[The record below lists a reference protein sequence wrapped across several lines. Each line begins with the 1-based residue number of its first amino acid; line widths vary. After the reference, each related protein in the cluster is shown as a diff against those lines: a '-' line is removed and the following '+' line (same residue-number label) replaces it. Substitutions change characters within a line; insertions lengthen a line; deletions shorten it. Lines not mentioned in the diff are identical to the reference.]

1 MNQSSGPNGGDAV
14 TGTHNGPANS
24 GAGPLE
30 RVIRTGRRRWR
41 RVPAAAARAERRQRA
56 RVEAVVERLDA
67 ELVPGAEQLA
77 RPAVPDGE
85 GEHAAEPVHHVLADQ
100 GVGLQQ
106 HLGVAARPQHHALLP
121 QLGSQL
127 QVVVNLAV
135 EDHPVALVGR
145 PHRLMAALRQVD
157 DGQPPE
163 AQRDIVIGVEALII
177 RPAVGDP
184 PGGGRHPGLIRV
196 GVDSQRQAADNS
208 AHGRPPPSVRK
219 LLCSIVQWGLARRA
233 GGVTGVR
240 YGECPATHAK
250 QQSHPADLD
259 GDLRCRTSSSASIPE
274 GSARQSPSHRSV
286 SPSSRHLS
294 RRAERLG
301 VFSRKHCS
309 RTVLEGP
316 PILSAAGDVGRAN
329 ECQHRCWRRVSR
341 CRTDSVGRLTGPW
354 PRCFGIPALRNRRL
368 SSASAGR

>member
-1 MNQSSGPNGGDAV
+1 M
-14 TGTHNGPANS
+14 
-24 GAGPLE
+24 
-30 RVIRTGRRRWR
+30 
-41 RVPAAAARAERRQRA
+41 PAAAARAERRQRA

-85 GEHAAEPVHHVLADQ
+85 GEHAAEPVHHVRADQ

-196 GVDSQRQAADNS
+196 GVDGQRQAADNS
-208 AHGRPPPSVRK
+208 AHGRPPASKRK
-219 LLCSIVQWGLARRA
+219 LLCSIIQWGLARRA
-233 GGVTGVR
+233 GAVTGVR
-240 YGECPATHAK
+240 YGECPATHEK
-250 QQSHPADLD
+250 QQSRPAGLD
-259 GDLRCRTSSSASIPE
+259 RISGAQAQATLA
-274 GSARQSPSHRSV
+274 G
-286 SPSSRHLS
+286 LW
-294 RRAERLG
+294 LL
-301 VFSRKHCS
+301 
-309 RTVLEGP
+309 VL
-316 PILSAAGDVGRAN
+316 VGKKFYMR
-329 ECQHRCWRRVSR
+329 
-341 CRTDSVGRLTGPW
+341 
-354 PRCFGIPALRNRRL
+354 
-368 SSASAGR
+368 